1 MQCALTSS
9 VQLNWFTYF
18 INFHLPIN
26 LCRCD
31 TYSLLVVCTVVYFI
45 IVTSFTIIFL
55 VHVLWTSNKH
65 LQSQLRVNSQKR
77 ACTWRVG
84 NWKNH
89 AQRAWKLSCA
99 VWRAKW
105 TPLTSVEWWHFSSIC
120 TQLNSRNLTACL
132 LYKYLGCIVKQA
144 SWRCSVT
151 GGLLFWLELSVCQYK
166 LAQVMQRQ
174 F

>member
-1 MQCALTSS
+1 MWYIFFVSCCL
-9 VQLNWFTYF
+9 
-18 INFHLPIN
+18 
-26 LCRCD
+26 
-31 TYSLLVVCTVVYFI
+31 VVYFI

-65 LQSQLRVNSQKR
+65 LQSQLRVNSQQR